1 MSANS
6 PNQWSDAG
14 LARLAKAVRGK
25 APTADQCAC
34 RQAERDNLVSE
45 LANSLNW
52 AAGALQTV
60 SNELPAAHE
69 LDRIT
74 RHDIGQTMTI
84 AQILD
89 KADSLLAR
97 VKEQQR

>member
-1 MSANS
+1 MSA
-6 PNQWSDAG
+6 PANQWSDAG

-45 LANSLNW
+45 LADALEW
-52 AAGALQTV
+52 ATGALQTACGGTFAV
-60 SNELPAAHE
+60 RE
-69 LDRIT
+69 LDLIT
-74 RHDIGQTMTI
+74 RPDMSQTMTI

-97 VKEQQR
+97 VKEQ